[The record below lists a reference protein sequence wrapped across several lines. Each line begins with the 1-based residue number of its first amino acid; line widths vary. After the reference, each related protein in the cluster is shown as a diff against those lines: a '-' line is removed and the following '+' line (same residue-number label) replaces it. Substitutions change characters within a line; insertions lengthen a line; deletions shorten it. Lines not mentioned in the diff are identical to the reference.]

1 MSRAQRVRALARE
14 RDAVIIAHYY
24 QRSEVK
30 EVADFIGDSLAMA
43 NYAATTQAGTLV
55 VAGVRFMAETAALLN
70 PAKTV
75 LLPEPEAGCSLASNC
90 EADRFAAFL
99 QQYPHHTVVTYI
111 NSSVEVKAMS
121 HVLCTSANAEQV
133 VSSLPENTPIVF
145 APDRHLGRWLEQ
157 RTGRHMVLWDAVCE
171 VHADF
176 SLAEIDRLKGA
187 YPSARVLAHP
197 ECEAPLLEL
206 ADVVGSTSRLLAE
219 VVDHPDETYIVATE
233 EGILKEMRQQ
243 APFAKLIPAPQNT
256 PNACACGECPYM
268 KLTTLESLEQ
278 ALIHERETIR
288 IPTELQQQAL
298 RPLRRMLDLS
308 R

>member
-1 MSRAQRVRALARE
+1 MSRVQRVRALARE

-43 NYAATTQAGTLV
+43 TYAASTQASTLV

-70 PAKTV
+70 PTKTV
-75 LLPEPEAGCSLASNC
+75 LLPEPEAGCSLATNC
-90 EADRFAAFL
+90 EADRFAEFL
-99 QQYPHHTVVTYI
+99 QQYPNHTVVTYI

-121 HVLCTSANAEQV
+121 HVLCTSANAERV
-133 VSSLPENTPIVF
+133 IKSLPEDAPVVF
-145 APDRHLGRWLEQ
+145 APDVHLGRWLQQ
-157 RTGRHMVLWDAVCE
+157 RTGRSMVLWDAVCE
-171 VHADF
+171 VHNDF
-176 SLAEIDRLKGA
+176 SLAEIQRLKGA
-187 YPSARVLAHP
+187 YPQARVLAHP
-197 ECEAPLLEL
+197 ECDAALLEQ

-219 VVDHPDETYIVATE
+219 VVEHPTETYIVATE
-233 EGILKEMRQQ
+233 EGILKEMRHQ
-243 APFAKLIPAPQNT
+243 APFARLVPAPQNT

-268 KLTTLESLEQ
+268 KLTTLQSLEQ
-278 ALIHERETIR
+278 ALIHESETIR
-288 IPTELQQQAL
+288 IPEELQQQAL